1 MVDDKAR
8 KKALDTFE
16 EVMGFRPPD
25 IRGDLFLDVTLDH
38 LFAQVWAR
46 PGLAVRD
53 RRLVTL
59 TVLMCLGHEATLELH
74 LNAALRTG
82 QLSDAELDE
91 LIVHVAH
98 YGGWPP
104 AAIAS
109 QVLRRVRA
117 KRSAEGER
125 G

>member
-1 MVDDKAR
+1 MPDEETR
-8 KKALDTFE
+8 KKALDVFE
-16 EVMGFRPPD
+16 AVMGFRPPE
-25 IRGDLFLDVTLDH
+25 IPGDLFLDVTLDH
-38 LFAQVWAR
+38 LFAEVWAR
-46 PGLAVRD
+46 PGLSMRD

-82 QLSDAELDE
+82 QLEDTELDE

-117 KRSAEGER
+117 KRDAEAQR

>member
-1 MVDDKAR
+1 MADETTRDKG
-8 KKALDTFE
+8 LDTFE
-16 EVMGFRPPD
+16 QVMGFRPPD
-25 IRGDLFLDVTLDH
+25 LRGDPFLDVTIDH
-38 LFAQVWAR
+38 LFAKVWAH
-46 PGLAVRD
+46 PGLSVRD

-82 QLSDAELDE
+82 QLSDVELDE

-117 KRSAEGER
+117 KRAAEGER